1 VRLRKESEYGL
12 EAVLYLAQRPRDA
25 ASPLADIAR
34 ERGLPAGFLAKTL
47 HKLVQHGILQS
58 SRGKGSGYALRPD
71 PETLPVK
78 AVLEAIEGPM
88 ALETCLLWD
97 RPCSDR
103 DPCRL
108 HGRAADLRSAFSE
121 VLESTTIGDL
131 VATETEQRKNGERK
145 V

>member
-12 EAVLYLAQRPRDA
+12 EAVLYLAQRPKGA
-25 ASPLADIAR
+25 ASPLAVIAR
-34 ERGLPAGFLAKTL
+34 DRGLPAGYLAKTL
-47 HKLVQHGILQS
+47 HKLVQHGILKS
-58 SRGKGSGYALRPD
+58 SRGKGSGYALLPNPD
-71 PETLPVK
+71 ELPVK

-88 ALETCLLWD
+88 ALESCLLWD

-103 DPCRL
+103 NPCRL
-108 HGRAADLRSAFSE
+108 HGRGAGLRIAVCE

-131 VATETEQRKNGERK
+131 VETENEHNEHGKRE